1 MRRPR
6 KAVNQ
11 MNVVPY
17 IDVMLVLLIIF
28 MVTAPLIA
36 PGEIELPKVDKA
48 PTQPKDIPPL
58 EVTVRSDGSLWLRNR
73 ANPRLPMRH
82 YQKDELIAQIVA
94 AQKNA
99 PDQAVVI
106 AGDKN
111 TPYENVVS
119 VLDLLHR
126 NRVNKVGLLVLPN
139 QAGTTNTP

>member
-28 MVTAPLIA
+28 MVTAPLVA
-36 PGEIELPKVDKA
+36 PGEIELPNVAEA
-48 PTQPKDIPPL
+48 PGTPKQPL
-58 EVTVRSDGSLWLRNR
+58 EVTVRSDGSLWLRDR
-73 ANPRLPMRH
+73 ANPRIPMRS
-82 YQKDELIAQIVA
+82 YSADELIAQIVS
-94 AQKNA
+94 AQESA
-99 PDQAVVI
+99 PGQAVVI

-119 VLDLLHR
+119 ILDLLHR
-126 NRVNKVGLLVLPN
+126 NQVNKVGLLVLPS
-139 QAGTTNTP
+139 QTGKTNTP